1 MRAVLAQLS
10 RVREADP
17 SSRVIIFTQFV
28 SFMDVLEPA
37 VQKMGIRVCRLD
49 GSMSEDARRQ
59 QIHKFQT
66 NPLFGVFIISLMAG
80 GLGLNL
86 TEANHVF
93 LVDQW
98 WSPSLE
104 HQAIDRCHRL
114 G

>member
-1 MRAVLAQLS
+1 
-10 RVREADP
+10 
-17 SSRVIIFTQFV
+17 
-28 SFMDVLEPA
+28 MDVLEPA